1 MTLRVRGLTGRR
13 LARRGDG
20 ESSASDFDQI
30 FAFDER
36 VRFCALIDEKGNVV
50 RSRSRQNLT
59 SLNPET
65 EDKRLFSQ
73 IGLAVLMDRGWDRFF
88 GKTKA
93 IVIAKEKV
101 SILVYSLADL
111 RAVVVAMEP
120 SFPMSRIGEIGE
132 VIDVC
137 ELVDSEVAQRSLPD
151 GKAPG

>member
-1 MTLRVRGLTGRR
+1 MPVTG
-13 LARRGDG
+13 
-20 ESSASDFDQI
+20 FDQI
-30 FAFDER
+30 FAFDKR

-50 RSRSRQNLT
+50 SSKSRPNLT

-93 IVIAKEKV
+93 IIIAKEKV
-101 SILVYSLADL
+101 SILIYSLADL
-111 RAVVVAMEP
+111 RAVVVAIEP
-120 SFPMSRIGEIGE
+120 DFPMARIGEIGE
-132 VIDVC
+132 LIDVC
-137 ELVDSEVAQRSLPD
+137 ELVDSDIVQESLPE

>member
-1 MTLRVRGLTGRR
+1 MPVTG
-13 LARRGDG
+13 
-20 ESSASDFDQI
+20 FDQI
-30 FAFDER
+30 FAFDKR

-50 RSRSRQNLT
+50 SSKSRQNLT

-101 SILVYSLADL
+101 SILIYSLADL
-111 RAVVVAMEP
+111 RAVVVAIEP
-120 SFPMSRIGEIGE
+120 DFPMARISEIGE

-137 ELVDSEVAQRSLPD
+137 ELVDSEVTQGTPPKSGLPI
-151 GKAPG
+151 

>member
-1 MTLRVRGLTGRR
+1 LPVTG
-13 LARRGDG
+13 
-20 ESSASDFDQI
+20 FDQI
-30 FAFDER
+30 FAFDKR

-50 RSRSRQNLT
+50 SSKSRPNLT

-93 IVIAKEKV
+93 IIIAKEKV
-101 SILVYSLADL
+101 SILIYSLADL
-111 RAVVVAMEP
+111 RAVVVAIEP
-120 SFPMSRIGEIGE
+120 DFPMARIGEIGE
-132 VIDVC
+132 LIDVC
-137 ELVDSEVAQRSLPD
+137 ELVDSDIVQESLPE

>member
-1 MTLRVRGLTGRR
+1 MPVTG
-13 LARRGDG
+13 
-20 ESSASDFDQI
+20 FDQI
-30 FAFDER
+30 FAFDKR

-50 RSRSRQNLT
+50 SSKSRQNLT
-59 SLNPET
+59 SLNPES

-101 SILVYSLADL
+101 SILIYSLADL
-111 RAVVVAMEP
+111 RAVVVAIEP
-120 SFPMSRIGEIGE
+120 DFPMARISEIGE

-137 ELVDSEVAQRSLPD
+137 ELVDSEMTRGTLP
-151 GKAPG
+151 K